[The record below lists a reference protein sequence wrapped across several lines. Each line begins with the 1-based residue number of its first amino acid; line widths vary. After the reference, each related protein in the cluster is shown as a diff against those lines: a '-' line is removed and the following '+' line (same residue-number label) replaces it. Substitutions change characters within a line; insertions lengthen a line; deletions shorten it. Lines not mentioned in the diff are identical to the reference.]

1 MIELPAPRTYG
12 MTYACQDGVVEP
24 PHVLLA
30 HPDRE
35 CMERE
40 AAGGFGHVVPLY
52 DADQV
57 RAHVAAVRRQT
68 LKDAAQAAGP
78 EDSYQDE
85 WFKAK
90 ADAVRRILALPG
102 A

>member
-1 MIELPAPRTYG
+1 MRNDLPEPAGFRTRYRSAPGMIGHYPW
-12 MTYACQDGVVEP
+12 TYADQSRRRADRPE
-24 PHVLLA
+24 HESENLFTEAQVLALVA
-30 HPDRE
+30 E
-35 CMERE
+35 T
-40 AAGGFGHVVPLY
+40 
-52 DADQV
+52 
-57 RAHVAAVRRQT
+57 RAQA

-85 WFKAK
+85 WIKAK

>member
-1 MIELPAPRTYG
+1 MTQPLPPLPHHPEPHTYQWTALEL
-12 MTYACQDGVVEP
+12 
-24 PHVLLA
+24 
-30 HPDRE
+30 
-35 CMERE
+35 E
-40 AAGGFGHVVPLY
+40 AIAKWG
-52 DADQV
+52 AE
-57 RAHVAAVRRQT
+57 VRRQA
-68 LKDAAQAAGP
+68 LKDAAQTAGP